1 MLKSI
6 SSPGEQFALID
17 KYVCQGKSR
26 STLIITFRRIFRY
39 HAVNNRWTSN
49 HNSLLTE
56 HIED

>member
-1 MLKSI
+1 MSI

-17 KYVCQGKSR
+17 KYVCQGKSS